1 MCTSNSQ
8 SFPSYNHNTFSLM
21 PRQTE
26 MQSSLCNCGHYRCSE
41 KWYKEPICGDDG
53 VTYPGD
59 CFLNQAACIQQS
71 PKHKLHS
78 GSCKTPNQ
86 DFSSP
91 RCICHQ
97 TCYDLGDSDD
107 SVPVCGSNGVNYENV
122 CHLKRESCSLKI
134 NITVKY
140 WGRCDP
146 CDTVSCPVDSV
157 CRLDEQRIPSC
168 RCGDEECNTSMNR
181 PVCANDGRTYS
192 NICIMRQQA
201 CLRDQQLRILFDD
214 NCAAGLNPC
223 LEQGCPWPGEE
234 CRVDIQGRKT
244 CVCPQRCPAIV
255 VPVCGSDGITYDS
268 VCHLL
273 RTACLK
279 KKHIW
284 VVYAGQCGDCPIC
297 PESGLGGK
305 VCGSDRRTYRSEC
318 HLRAAACQ
326 SGHSELEIRQ
336 RGACDACQNKK
347 CDFYS
352 VCQTDEAGRAFCACP
367 TNCLMINMPVCGSDG
382 RTYNNECLL
391 KVHACSI
398 QKDITVIDTKPCATC
413 ATPCPLGMRCLGG
426 QCVCRE
432 SCPKPSLTGEVCG
445 TDGRMY
451 PSACELRRQACIN
464 KVTVKVDGSGL
475 ACRKPTFISN
485 VSTSIDIQADQVIE
499 NACGCNKVGSRD
511 QFCDSKGRCRCH
523 WGVEGAKCDQCASG
537 YWGISNGK
545 PCIKWKTAFYQLCTP
560 LMKKRKNASEAPN
573 EHKLKSHSSK
583 QGCSCNPFGSITVS
597 TCDSYSGQCKCKPGI
612 RGQQCDICPDGELL
626 TGEHCR
632 ESLSKMP
639 DTKSSMRK
647 AGGEV
652 LVPGIN
658 FTPLATAFIPF
669 TQSISPPFTFTLNFT
684 PSPSVSDGDIAL
696 LVIPRVNQVGQYS
709 FLKLGISSGNLELSY
724 VSKLGMGKIRY
735 IMGKHR
741 LESHP
746 IKVSAEV
753 TNNEDLSL
761 YMADST
767 GSRVVEGASSRFIR
781 SDEYGAMISNRG
793 MGLVLGC
800 TSSNEALG
808 SKCGF
813 SGCVT
818 DIELVYFPNNGQL
831 QKHVFVTNGKASEL
845 KWKHPPRDGAQVC
858 VSQTSSQES
867 LKNPPSL
874 EARVN
879 CDSLNPCKNGGQC
892 ISKADGNFKKCICLP
907 GWQGVHC
914 QSEATI
920 IPEFNGKSFI
930 RLAGPMGAESL
941 KKRKM
946 SMELIFLRKSDEGI
960 IFAIPPSQTG
970 SEFIV
975 IRADTDECVKV
986 YLRVGRIVQFSHS
999 YFYNWLVERFGPRQR
1014 LAIAKICS
1022 VTNDEWHKLS
1032 IEKASLYMTVRLD
1045 DQTSTELRLL
1055 PQGLPKTN
1063 RELRRALTTFD
1074 LSSSPVYL
1082 GGIPDIESHF
1092 LEDLVPSKQSFV
1104 GAIQKVVLNGAE
1116 LVLAGPSQNKADSLR
1131 EPQLEHWEG
1140 TTQWQGPP
1148 CGENYSTCAK
1158 DSKSLKPICRPLGS
1172 SYKCSCSTPLTH
1184 MSILRHLTA
1193 SLREI
1198 DLLNNMTA
1206 QKEIS
1211 ARAEEIACDAIATR
1225 IRMASKDLQHDVP
1238 SKGNEIAISFSQDRR
1253 KRVDRVENITDRS
1266 GDRTVFYRNSVLLG
1280 GDTVINYR
1288 GFVEKQNILDN
1299 IRIQLKTETPDG
1311 LILMIPER
1319 SHQIEEFIAISLS
1332 GGRPE
1337 AYLSIKSSDHSSLLK
1352 RDSSCIDG
1360 RRVTTLKAAPFVAD
1374 GDWHNIH
1381 LIRNKGHVSLIVDD
1395 QMVSGELTGTDG
1407 VLNNEGDIWLGGS
1420 LEQVS
1425 TLPWQYRR
1433 NFTGCISAL
1442 FINEVSISLLGDADL
1457 LYGTV
1462 SSCP

>member
-1 MCTSNSQ
+1 MSGE
-8 SFPSYNHNTFSLM
+8 SLVA
-21 PRQTE
+21 
-26 MQSSLCNCGHYRCSE
+26 
-41 KWYKEPICGDDG
+41 DA
-53 VTYPGD
+53 VTKNVMLQRIDP
-59 CFLNQAACIQQS
+59 
-71 PKHKLHS
+71 
-78 GSCKTPNQ
+78 
-86 DFSSP
+86 
-91 RCICHQ
+91 
-97 TCYDLGDSDD
+97 
-107 SVPVCGSNGVNYENV
+107 SVP
-122 CHLKRESCSLKI
+122 
-134 NITVKY
+134 T
-140 WGRCDP
+140 
-146 CDTVSCPVDSV
+146 
-157 CRLDEQRIPSC
+157 
-168 RCGDEECNTSMNR
+168 M
-181 PVCANDGRTYS
+181 
-192 NICIMRQQA
+192 QA

-244 CVCPQRCPAIV
+244 CVCPERCPAIV

-268 VCHLL
+268 ICHLL

-284 VVYAGQCGDCPIC
+284 AVYAGQCVLPGNACERQGLYCRRYETCTQENNQRDRGMSLTYAAPSPKCSCPIC

-305 VCGSDRRTYRSEC
+305 VCGSDGRTYRSEC

-336 RGACDACQNKK
+336 RGAC
-347 CDFYS
+347 
-352 VCQTDEAGRAFCACP
+352 
-367 TNCLMINMPVCGSDG
+367 
-382 RTYNNECLL
+382 
-391 KVHACSI
+391 
-398 QKDITVIDTKPCATC
+398 
-413 ATPCPLGMRCLGG
+413 
-426 QCVCRE
+426 
-432 SCPKPSLTGEVCG
+432 GEVCG

-485 VSTSIDIQADQVIE
+485 VSTSIDIQAEHGGEVLEASSQE
-499 NACGCNKVGSRD
+499 KTGTYLCNSPRKAEIQSRT
-511 QFCDSKGRCRCH
+511 
-523 WGVEGAKCDQCASG
+523 VNVA
-537 YWGISNGK
+537 
-545 PCIKWKTAFYQLCTP
+545 
-560 LMKKRKNASEAPN
+560 
-573 EHKLKSHSSK
+573 
-583 QGCSCNPFGSITVS
+583 GCSCNPFGSITVS

-632 ESLSKMP
+632 EPLSKMP

-669 TQSISPPFTFTLNFT
+669 AQSISPPFTFTLNFT

-696 LVIPRVNQVGQYS
+696 LVIPCANQVGQYS

-741 LESHP
+741 LESRP

-761 YMADST
+761 YMANST
-767 GSRVVEGASSRFIR
+767 GSSVVEGASSRFIR
-781 SDEYGAMISNRG
+781 SDEYGAMISNR
-793 MGLVLGC
+793 
-800 TSSNEALG
+800 
-808 SKCGF
+808 
-813 SGCVT
+813 
-818 DIELVYFPNNGQL
+818 
-831 QKHVFVTNGKASEL
+831 
-845 KWKHPPRDGAQVC
+845 
-858 VSQTSSQES
+858 
-867 LKNPPSL
+867 
-874 EARVN
+874 
-879 CDSLNPCKNGGQC
+879 
-892 ISKADGNFKKCICLP
+892 
-907 GWQGVHC
+907 
-914 QSEATI
+914 EATI

-946 SMELIFLRKSDEGI
+946 SLELIFLRKSDEGI

-1022 VTNDEWHKLS
+1022 VANDEWHKLS

-1045 DQTSTELRLL
+1045 DQTSTELRL
-1055 PQGLPKTN
+1055 
-1063 RELRRALTTFD
+1063 
-1074 LSSSPVYL
+1074 
-1082 GGIPDIESHF
+1082 
-1092 LEDLVPSKQSFV
+1092 
-1104 GAIQKVVLNGAE
+1104 VVINGAE

-1148 CGENYSTCAK
+1148 CGENYSMCAK
-1158 DSKSLKPICRPLGS
+1158 NSKSLKRICRPLGS

-1193 SLREI
+1193 SLSEI

-1211 ARAEEIACDAIATR
+1211 ARAEEMACDAIATR

-1253 KRVDRVENITDRS
+1253 KGVDRIENITDRS
-1266 GDRTVFYRNSVLLG
+1266 GDRAVLYRNSVLLG
-1280 GDTVINYR
+1280 GETVINYR
-1288 GFVEKQNILDN
+1288 GFVEKQ
-1299 IRIQLKTETPDG
+1299 
-1311 LILMIPER
+1311 
-1319 SHQIEEFIAISLS
+1319 
-1332 GGRPE
+1332 
-1337 AYLSIKSSDHSSLLK
+1337 
-1352 RDSSCIDG
+1352 
-1360 RRVTTLKAAPFVAD
+1360 
-1374 GDWHNIH
+1374 
-1381 LIRNKGHVSLIVDD
+1381 
-1395 QMVSGELTGTDG
+1395 
-1407 VLNNEGDIWLGGS
+1407 
-1420 LEQVS
+1420 
-1425 TLPWQYRR
+1425 
-1433 NFTGCISAL
+1433 
-1442 FINEVSISLLGDADL
+1442 
-1457 LYGTV
+1457 
-1462 SSCP
+1462 